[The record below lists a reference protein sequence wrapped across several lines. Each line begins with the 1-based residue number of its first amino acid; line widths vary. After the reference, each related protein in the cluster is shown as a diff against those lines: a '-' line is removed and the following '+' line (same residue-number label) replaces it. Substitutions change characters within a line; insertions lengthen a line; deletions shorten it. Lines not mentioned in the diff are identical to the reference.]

1 MMLLVLLSSIG
12 VISAIM
18 LVFCLLFVDE
28 MPRRRERGDK

>member
-1 MMLLVLLSSIG
+1 MMILVLLSSVG

-28 MPRRRERGDK
+28 VPMKRRK